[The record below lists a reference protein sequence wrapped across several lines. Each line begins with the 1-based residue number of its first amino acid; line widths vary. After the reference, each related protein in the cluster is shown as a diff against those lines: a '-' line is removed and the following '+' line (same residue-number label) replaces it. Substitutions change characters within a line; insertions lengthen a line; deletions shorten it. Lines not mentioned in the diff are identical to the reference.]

1 MVLCLLSRDSH
12 GDWTKLNHEETVRS
26 PFLPETVFDMYM
38 SIRVHVRSWSTA
50 PLISGFKVSNQIV
63 FGMGSL
69 GSIPS
74 YRASEI

>member
-1 MVLCLLSRDSH
+1 MTAVFDMCAAHQTSDNR
-12 GDWTKLNHEETVRS
+12 RS
-26 PFLPETVFDMYM
+26 LMAKKMAVFDMYM
-38 SIRVHVRSWSTA
+38 SICVHVRSWSTA

-74 YRASEI
+74 YLASEI

>member
-1 MVLCLLSRDSH
+1 MTSVLDMCVVHQTSDNR
-12 GDWTKLNHEETVRS
+12 RS
-26 PFLPETVFDMYM
+26 LMAKIIAVFDMYM
-38 SIRVHVRSWSTA
+38 TICVHVRRSRFTA